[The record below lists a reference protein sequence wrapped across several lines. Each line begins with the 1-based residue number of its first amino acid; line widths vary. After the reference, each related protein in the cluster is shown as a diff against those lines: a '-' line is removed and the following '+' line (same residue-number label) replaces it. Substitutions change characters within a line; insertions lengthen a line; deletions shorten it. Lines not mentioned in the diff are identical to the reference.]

1 MNRWC
6 VFFSCAVL
14 LGLLAGVGA
23 AEPPAVPRYDA
34 RTFFATTAYFGASFS
49 ADEKHVLITSDA
61 TGVFNAFSIAVEGG
75 EPAPLTNS
83 KTNAAFGVGYF
94 PNDDRILYTEDQGGN
109 ELNHL
114 YVRETDGKAA
124 T

>member
-14 LGLLAGVGA
+14 LASWPALV
-23 AEPPAVPRYDA
+23 PPSRQQCPLRR
-34 RTFFATTAYFGASFS
+34 RTFFATPPTLRLLFGGRKACAHYLRRHWRLTPSASRS
-49 ADEKHVLITSDA
+49 R
-61 TGVFNAFSIAVEGG
+61 GG

-94 PNDDRILYTEDQGGN
+94 PNDDRISTPKI
-109 ELNHL
+109 
-114 YVRETDGKAA
+114 RAA
-124 T
+124 TS